1 MKDKTI
7 YQMCICNLRYAQA
20 RDNHLAPATAVENIQ
35 EAIDEIKGK
44 AIKKDTI
51 EQIVSEIENDLKMYD
66 REYKQVWETFLSKLK
81 YDLTNYARYGI
92 I

>member
-35 EAIDEIKGK
+35 EALDDIKDK
-44 AIKKDTI
+44 TIKKHTI
-51 EQIVSEIENDLKMYD
+51 EQIVNEIARDLNTNE
-66 REYKQVWETFLSKLK
+66 REYEQVWQVFLSKLK
-81 YDLTNYARYGI
+81 YDLTNYSKYGI

>member
-7 YQMCICNLRYAQA
+7 YQMCICNLRYAQS
-20 RDNHLAPATAVENIQ
+20 RDNHLAPITAVENIQ
-35 EAIDEIKGK
+35 EAIDEIKDRTM
-44 AIKKDTI
+44 KKGTI
-51 EQIVSEIENDLKMYD
+51 EQIVNEIENDLKMCNRIYS
-66 REYKQVWETFLSKLK
+66 QVWETFLSKLK